1 MRYFLISCILI
12 LLACTA
18 CQDHINIDQLSK
30 DSQLVIYCFP
40 SSQDTTEIF
49 VSSSIPVKG
58 KNMFLD
64 TAQVS
69 CTVNGVQREVKFLKK
84 VDAYKTYQLV
94 YYFTGQLQAKDRIT
108 VQASAKGM
116 KAASSTTT
124 IPAVPEITKTEM
136 GSVFNDGVW
145 YDQIRLSLKN
155 STSPAKYAV
164 RVIGLAGD
172 YDGDLD
178 SIITHKEVEEVCTYD
193 EPVLNKYSLGE
204 KIFDESNDFYQN
216 FYVFDN
222 SSFLHDST
230 YTLHLDIRSEGDVR
244 GYYVELY
251 RLTPE
256 LYNFFKSVNDSKN
269 NSTANYGISFVR
281 PSYTNINNGIGVM
294 GGYAMTKSNWIKEK

>member
-1 MRYFLISCILI
+1 
-12 LLACTA
+12 
-18 CQDHINIDQLSK
+18 
-30 DSQLVIYCFP
+30 
-40 SSQDTTEIF
+40 
-49 VSSSIPVKG
+49 
-58 KNMFLD
+58 
-64 TAQVS
+64 
-69 CTVNGVQREVKFLKK
+69 
-84 VDAYKTYQLV
+84 
-94 YYFTGQLQAKDRIT
+94 
-108 VQASAKGM
+108 M

-281 PSYTNINNGIGVM
+281 PSYTNIYNGIGVI
-294 GGYAMTKSNWIKEK
+294 GGYAMTKSNWITKK

>member
-1 MRYFLISCILI
+1 
-12 LLACTA
+12 
-18 CQDHINIDQLSK
+18 
-30 DSQLVIYCFP
+30 
-40 SSQDTTEIF
+40 
-49 VSSSIPVKG
+49 
-58 KNMFLD
+58 MFLD

-69 CTVNGVQREVKFLKK
+69 CTVNGAQREVKFLKK

-116 KAASSTTT
+116 KAASSTT
-124 IPAVPEITKTEM
+124 IPSVPEITKTEM

-145 YDQIRLSLKN
+145 YDQIRLSLMN
-155 STSPAKYAV
+155 SPSPAKYAV
-164 RVIGLAGD
+164 RVIGLIG
-172 YDGDLD
+172 YYNRNNKLV
-178 SIITHKEVEEVCTYD
+178 ITHEKLEEVCTYD
-193 EPVLNKYSLGE
+193 EPVLNNYTLGE

-230 YTLHLDIRSEGDVR
+230 YTLHLDIQSEGNVR
-244 GYYVELY
+244 GYRVELY

-256 LYNFFKSVNDSKN
+256 LYNFFKSVNDSNN

-281 PSYTNINNGIGVM
+281 PSYTNIYNGIGVM